1 MASALAYLHTL
12 LAAHPMML
20 LFLTIGLGYLLNQ
33 LQFRGLGLG
42 LAAVLFVGLGLGAF
56 GGGDF
61 VLPELIGQLGLLL
74 FIYPIGLQAGP
85 AFFRL
90 FRRRG
95 LQICGLAG
103 LATGLA
109 AGLCWLAWRLLGLE
123 PAVAVGLFCGGTTN
137 TPALAMVTESLR
149 GTPQAALP
157 AVGYSIAYPLAVLIP
172 ILLAQLILVL
182 SKADLGAET
191 RRAEQASGGRKPA
204 HAVNLRLDNPAWS
217 GFCVADTP
225 LSRPGIKLS
234 RIQRGEEQ
242 VLAGPDTQLHLGD
255 VLHVVGAAEQ
265 LRALESEIGA
275 VLANPGP
282 EASRETLD
290 FRRMLLTNPELVG
303 KTLAETGLEK
313 DGELVVTRV
322 RRGDVDFVPG
332 DATVLERGDR
342 LRIVAPVE
350 KMPAISKLV
359 GDSLRA
365 LSETDFASLSLGIL
379 LGLLLGELQIP
390 LPGGSIKLGLA
401 GGSLLIS
408 LLLGWAGRIGPIVW
422 NLPMEVN
429 LTFRQLGLML
439 FFAAVGLRSGAPFVQ
454 ALQTQ
459 GLQLLLAGAVITLVS
474 AGTLLLGALTL
485 LRWDWVTATGTL
497 AGGQTQPAILAFAE
511 RLAPCEATQIAYVS
525 IMPAAMLLKILL
537 AQLLL
542 NLMH

>member
-1 MASALAYLHTL
+1 MTHL
-12 LAAHPMML
+12 LAKMGKVDSIWL
-20 LFLTIGLGYLLNQ
+20 NTNFSIGFCYGFGACLSSYPAGRSSYDAAVSDH
-33 LQFRGLGLG
+33 RPGLSADLR

-275 VLANPGP
+275 VLANPGAKEHMASVIALGRVGVP
-282 EASRETLD
+282 DDIGGVVAFLCSEAGRWVNAQRVEAS
-290 FRRMLLTNPELVG
+290 
-303 KTLAETGLEK
+303 
-313 DGELVVTRV
+313 
-322 RRGDVDFVPG
+322 
-332 DATVLERGDR
+332 
-342 LRIVAPVE
+342 
-350 KMPAISKLV
+350 
-359 GDSLRA
+359 
-365 LSETDFASLSLGIL
+365 
-379 LGLLLGELQIP
+379 
-390 LPGGSIKLGLA
+390 GGMNI
-401 GGSLLIS
+401 
-408 LLLGWAGRIGPIVW
+408 
-422 NLPMEVN
+422 
-429 LTFRQLGLML
+429 
-439 FFAAVGLRSGAPFVQ
+439 
-454 ALQTQ
+454 
-459 GLQLLLAGAVITLVS
+459 
-474 AGTLLLGALTL
+474 
-485 LRWDWVTATGTL
+485 
-497 AGGQTQPAILAFAE
+497 
-511 RLAPCEATQIAYVS
+511 
-525 IMPAAMLLKILL
+525 
-537 AQLLL
+537 
-542 NLMH
+542 